1 GVVPRPRAAA
11 GGRMSQDPVTGTARA
26 QVAARLID
34 LSLGGALLDLATS
47 LEVGAI
53 HDFSLQLDGE
63 MVWVQAEVRRCYAV
77 RSGSYQLGVEFIGID
92 PHDQQR
98 LRAYLDRRRRP

>member
-1 GVVPRPRAAA
+1 
-11 GGRMSQDPVTGTARA
+11 MNHDPVTGTARA
-26 QVAARLID
+26 QVPARLID

-53 HDFSLQLDGE
+53 HDFSLQLDE
-63 MVWVQAEVRRCYAV
+63 QTVWVQGEVKRCYPV
-77 RSGSYQLGVEFIGID
+77 RSGSFQVGIEFLGID

-98 LRAYLDRRRRP
+98 LREYLDQRR